1 LEVARE
7 LEEVEVGSAVNPRRR
22 VVILLRSDGRYAFAE
37 QYHYSSEH
45 GGKVQAEGWATLRPE
60 GIYGSAEIAQSEG
73 VAAFRTRHGLGT

>member
-1 LEVARE
+1 MEVVRE
-7 LEEVEVGSAVNPRRR
+7 LEEVEVGSAVNQRRR

-45 GGKVQAEGWATLRPE
+45 GGKVEAEGWATLGPE
-60 GIYGSAEIAQSEG
+60 GIYESAEIAQAEG